1 MALMEADKEN
11 SQWSHAC
18 TVRWKC
24 MIGLLF
30 CTGIRVSELLSLK
43 IQNIDFQNRI
53 LIIKETKFRKNRLV
67 PIHESTCAALRRW
80 LKLRPNPQSEYVFQS
95 LKGNP
100 FSYSGFN
107 GRFNK
112 VLRQLGIGDEGRPK
126 PRIHDMRH
134 TFAIRKVVEWQRKGL
149 PVQAYLPH
157 LSTYMGHV
165 HYDNTTYYLDSSEQ
179 LLANVL
185 EKFTPIED

>member
-1 MALMEADKEN
+1 
-11 SQWSHAC
+11 
-18 TVRWKC
+18 
-24 MIGLLF
+24 
-30 CTGIRVSELLSLK
+30 
-43 IQNIDFQNRI
+43 
-53 LIIKETKFRKNRLV
+53 
-67 PIHESTCAALRRW
+67 
-80 LKLRPNPQSEYVFQS
+80 
-95 LKGNP
+95 
-100 FSYSGFN
+100 
-107 GRFNK
+107 
-112 VLRQLGIGDEGRPK
+112 
-126 PRIHDMRH
+126 MRH

>member
-1 MALMEADKEN
+1 
-11 SQWSHAC
+11 
-18 TVRWKC
+18 

-30 CTGIRVSELLSLK
+30 CTGIRIRELLSLK
-43 IQNIDFQNRI
+43 IQDIDFQSRT

-67 PIHESTCAALRRW
+67 PIHESTCAALHRW
-80 LKLRPNPQSEYVFQS
+80 LKLRPNQQSEYVFQS

-100 FSYSGFN
+100 LSYSGFN

-112 VLRQLGIGDEGRPK
+112 VLHQLNIGDEERPK
-126 PRIHDMRH
+126 PRIHDIRH
-134 TFAIRKVVEWQRKGL
+134 TFAIRKVVEWQKKGV

-165 HYDNTTYYLDSSEQ
+165 HFDNTTYYLDSSEQ